1 MSLSLYSTSYSSLTT
16 ILQCCSELC
25 HLQHGQQA
33 FFRQNAAPSQIETHL
48 RLKVARNE
56 QGSQD
61 RFVIRFGS
69 LKLIL
74 RYRLGAVSRCTS
86 PNKAITRLVYI
97 QVMYHYL
104 KQSLLHEGESMTLF
118 KSSCKNNPTTSLET
132 FTRYLKFTLGGAQ
145 QCRALRDLALGLQE
159 CLLDV
164 DLLYRPL
171 SCLLR
176 SRRVSL
182 SNPPAIRVNMPARQ

>member
-97 QVMYHYL
+97 QVMYHNL
-104 KQSLLHEGESMTLF
+104 KQSLLHGGESRLF
-118 KSSCKNNPTTSLET
+118 SSHRAKII
-132 FTRYLKFTLGGAQ
+132 Q
-145 QCRALRDLALGLQE
+145 QH
-159 CLLDV
+159 
-164 DLLYRPL
+164 
-171 SCLLR
+171 LLR
-176 SRRVSL
+176 HLPGISSSL
-182 SNPPAIRVNMPARQ
+182 WAGPSNVEPFETLHWVFRNVF